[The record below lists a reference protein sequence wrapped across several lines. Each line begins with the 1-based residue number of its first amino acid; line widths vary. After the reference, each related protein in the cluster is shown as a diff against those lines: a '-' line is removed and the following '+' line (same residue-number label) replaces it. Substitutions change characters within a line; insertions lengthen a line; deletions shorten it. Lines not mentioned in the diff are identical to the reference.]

1 MPSQFTL
8 EKTAYNKNC
17 LIYKITPSFGK
28 TDAYIATT
36 PYTRA
41 ICNDPKVC
49 GITYTNLLKKA
60 CTEILSLMPIEGVT
74 EADAMVANILRGGLN
89 FGLRDA
95 LADAYGWNHH
105 TTCFLS
111 AQRAQS
117 LVDGTWHIT
126 ENSYKK
132 LYFPCATSLYIG
144 DVVATGTSLEYG
156 LNELVDAAIEHKTNL
171 RNIYFFTF
179 GGIKTE
185 EIFQRL
191 DERCRNT
198 FQNYGRTII
207 IYLEGRFTVP
217 EETTPLTIR
226 LPGTDLV
233 RWGSLMAP
241 EFVESQYEQ
250 ASYPIE
256 RCIIYDAGSRAFW
269 LNEYAA
275 DVMGYWKQLLD
286 FAEKGLSFKSLL
298 EERFPELDTSRFG
311 EQNLREMALT
321 QIKAMDKILNRQ
333 KGII

>member
-1 MPSQFTL
+1 MPSQFSL
-8 EKTAYNKNC
+8 EKAAFNKNC
-17 LIYKITPSFGK
+17 SIYKITPSFGK
-28 TDAYIATT
+28 TEAYIATT

-117 LVDGTWHIT
+117 PVDGTWHIT

-171 RNIYFFTF
+171 RNIYLNDQLIGKIIKETQPAKAIFATRETAEDDKRGVVKIKAKHLTATNKKYGALFT
-179 GGIKTE
+179 
-185 EIFQRL
+185 L
-191 DERCRNT
+191 SPS
-198 FQNYGRTII
+198 
-207 IYLEGRFTVP
+207 IYL
-217 EETTPLTIR
+217 
-226 LPGTDLV
+226 
-233 RWGSLMAP
+233 
-241 EFVESQYEQ
+241 
-250 ASYPIE
+250 
-256 RCIIYDAGSRAFW
+256 
-269 LNEYAA
+269 
-275 DVMGYWKQLLD
+275 
-286 FAEKGLSFKSLL
+286 
-298 EERFPELDTSRFG
+298 TSHIW
-311 EQNLREMALT
+311 NHL
-321 QIKAMDKILNRQ
+321 K
-333 KGII
+333 

>member
-1 MPSQFTL
+1 MPSQFKL
-8 EKTAYNKNC
+8 EKVAAQDKSA
-17 LIYKITPSFGK
+17 IYKISPSFGK
-28 TDAYIATT
+28 IEAYVATT
-36 PYTRA
+36 SYTRA
-41 ICNDPKVC
+41 ICNDPRVC
-49 GITYTNLLKKA
+49 GIEYTKLLQKA
-60 CTEILSLMPIEGVT
+60 CTEILSMLPIEGVT

-95 LADAYGWNHH
+95 LADAYGWNYH

-117 LVDGTWHIT
+117 PVDGTWHIT

-156 LNELVDAAIEHKTNL
+156 FNELIDAAVEHKTDL
-171 RNIYFFTF
+171 RNIYFFTY

-191 DERCRNT
+191 DERCRAT
-198 FQNYGRTII
+198 FRNYGRTVI
-207 IYLEGRFTVP
+207 IYLEGRFVVP
-217 EETTPLTIR
+217 EDTTPLTIR

-241 EFVESQYEQ
+241 EFVESQYEK

-275 DVMGYWKQLLD
+275 DVMGYWKQILD
-286 FAEKGLSFKSLL
+286 FAEKGLTFKELV
-298 EERFPELDTSRFG
+298 EERFPELCVERFR
-311 EQNLREMALT
+311 EHDLRAIALE
-321 QIKAMDKILNRQ
+321 QIKAMDKILNR
-333 KGII
+333 

>member
-1 MPSQFTL
+1 MPSQFKL
-8 EKTAYNKNC
+8 DKVVAQNDSA
-17 LIYKITPSFGK
+17 IYKIAPGFGNVE
-28 TDAYIATT
+28 AYIATT

-49 GITYTNLLKKA
+49 GIEYTKLLQKA
-60 CTEILSLMPIEGVT
+60 CTEVLKMLPLDGVT

-95 LADAYGWNHH
+95 LADAYGWNYH

-117 LVDGTWHIT
+117 PIDGTWHIT

-156 LNELVDAAIEHKTNL
+156 FNELIDAAVEHKTDL
-171 RNIYFFTF
+171 RNIYFFTY

-191 DERCRNT
+191 DERCRTT
-198 FQNYGRTII
+198 FPNFKRTVV
-207 IYLEGRFTVP
+207 IYLEGRFIVP
-217 EETTPLTIR
+217 DKNTPLTIR

-241 EFVESQYEQ
+241 EFIESQYEK

-256 RCIIYDAGSRAFW
+256 RCTIYDAGSRAFW
-269 LNEYAA
+269 INEYAE
-275 DVMGYWKQLLD
+275 DVLEYWTQVLK
-286 FAEKGLSFKSLL
+286 LSETGMTFKDLV
-298 EERFPELDTSRFG
+298 EERFPDLDSSRFG
-311 EQNLREMALT
+311 KQDLRTIALEQ
-321 QIKAMDKILNRQ
+321 IDAMDKILKR
-333 KGII
+333 